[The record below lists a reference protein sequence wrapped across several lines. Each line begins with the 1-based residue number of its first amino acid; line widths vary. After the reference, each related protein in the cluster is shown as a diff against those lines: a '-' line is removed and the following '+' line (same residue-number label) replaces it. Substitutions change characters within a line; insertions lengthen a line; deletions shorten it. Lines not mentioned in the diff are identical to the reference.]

1 MPYKIILL
9 GNLVENVDLSVETHD
24 GVVFL
29 GPHQGL
35 IHVKNEGLLHYRRKL
50 LNLMYLERSFCTF
63 ADA

>member
-35 IHVKNEGLLHYRRKL
+35 IHVKNEGFLHYRRKL
-50 LNLMYLERSFCTF
+50 LI
-63 ADA
+63 